1 LLGTETTFVSSPTDL
16 IGITNADKCILLII
30 IKRSCRCRF
39 SYYYTGA
46 VYSHSKAICDR
57 LNSSSLQN
65 IVTIKLNGYEV
76 ILVELK
82 EQMD

>member
-1 LLGTETTFVSSPTDL
+1 LLGTETTSPTDL
-16 IGITNADKCILLII
+16 IGITNAEQVYSVDYYQE
-30 IKRSCRCRF
+30 RSCRCSF
-39 SYYYTGA
+39 ATTTTGA